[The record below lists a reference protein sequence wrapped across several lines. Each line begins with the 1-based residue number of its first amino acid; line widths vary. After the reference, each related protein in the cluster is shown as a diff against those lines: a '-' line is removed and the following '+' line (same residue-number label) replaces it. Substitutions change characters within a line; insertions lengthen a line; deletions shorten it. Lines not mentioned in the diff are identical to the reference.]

1 MAKLRKIGI
10 RAVFQLIVLLSLG
23 LLANTGCG
31 QVKRFTEGIGGMSNN
46 NYATAEFGWGMGV
59 SNYTLDAG
67 DSEMSMEAI
76 RPGNNLMLDS
86 EGNVVARVDFGSGGR
101 WGLSSGVLGSQ
112 DDSKKRLPARLK
124 MLYYDAQEKQAY
136 RIDAPLP
143 TQKIYEL
150 FKQGF
155 VDLSGKRLNYDQI
168 LVGLAPR
175 GHVVVWVKEA
185 AFMVEVASFEATKTN
200 LDEQT
205 LETFKNY
212 SANIGLY
219 EMQFWKDWTEETLA
233 KIKAGLEP
241 DPTPYLKKRIRYPW
255 NLGNINGVKEVEYY
269 RATINA
275 ERMMIWRRLLVH
287 DREIVKP
294 LPQRLDMYYD
304 DPKDGKRY
312 NVDVFF
318 YKKDR
323 VFEEPDISELQ
334 AIFERWYPNATAEE
348 GTQGIPESEFVQF
361 EFEFDRE
368 GGMTS
373 IYVRKGNER
382 IELNNARVKWR
393 ELPPNSYDGDAPTEQ
408 QLKNMR
414 VGFSERV
421 RSLDPCPRT
430 GFWTCMHPEVKF
442 EVFMVKG
449 GKMPPPHYRYQ
460 HIDPKTV
467 YWEWIGEDSPYNE
480 G

>member
-1 MAKLRKIGI
+1 MVKVRIMSWY
-10 RAVFQLIVLLSLG
+10 RCFQVMLLLSLG

-31 QVKRFTEGIGGMSNN
+31 QVKHLAEDMGMANN
-46 NYATAEFGWGMGV
+46 NYATAEFGWSMGV
-59 SNYTLDAG
+59 SSYRLNIG
-67 DSEMSMEAI
+67 SETSMEAI

-86 EGNVVARVDFGSGGR
+86 EGNEVAGVDFGAGGR
-101 WGLSSGVLGSQ
+101 WGLNGNVLGSQ

-143 TQKIYEL
+143 THKIYEL

-155 VDLSGKRLNYDQI
+155 VDLSGKKLNYNQI
-168 LVGLAPR
+168 LVGLAPL

-185 AFMVEVASFEATKTN
+185 AFMVEVATLQAEKTT
-200 LDEQT
+200 LDEPT
-205 LETFKNY
+205 LEKFKNY

-233 KIKAGLEP
+233 KIKAGTEP

-255 NLGNINGVKEVEYY
+255 NVGNINGIKEVEYF
-269 RATINA
+269 RVTIN
-275 ERMMIWRRLLVH
+275 EEKMMIWQRLIAQ
-287 DREIVKP
+287 DRTIVKP
-294 LPQRLDMYYD
+294 LPTELDMYYD
-304 DPKDGKRY
+304 DPKEGKRY
-312 NVDVFF
+312 NLDIFF
-318 YKKDR
+318 YTKDR

-334 AIFERWYPNATAEE
+334 SIFERWYPNAGTEE
-348 GTQGIPESEFVQF
+348 GTQGIPETEFVQF
-361 EFEFDRE
+361 EFEFDRA
-368 GGMTS
+368 GGTTS

-393 ELPPNSYDGDAPTEQ
+393 ELPPNSYDGDVPTEQ

-414 VGFSERV
+414 IGFRERV
-421 RSLDPCPRT
+421 RSLETCPRT
-430 GFWTCMHPEVKF
+430 GFWTCIHPEVQF
-442 EVFMVKG
+442 DVYMVKG
-449 GKMPPPHYRYQ
+449 DKMPPPHYRYQ

-467 YWEWIGEDSPYNE
+467 YWEWVGERSPHNE